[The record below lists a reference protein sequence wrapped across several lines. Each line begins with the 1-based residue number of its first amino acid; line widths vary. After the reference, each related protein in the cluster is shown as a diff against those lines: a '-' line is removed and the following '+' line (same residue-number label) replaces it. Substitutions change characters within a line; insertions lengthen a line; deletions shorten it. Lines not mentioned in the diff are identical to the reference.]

1 MEKNE
6 GKERQYLGYIY
17 GRQKNSELVEYAFLY
32 EEDDQLNFEVH
43 FRKFLKTDEWIDED
57 VETNSI
63 FKLKCTTAY
72 NKISFIGEIKNLLPY
87 MLYRFLKYNGTTD
100 VYMKKIK
107 NGEGNLEIL
116 DKMNI
121 KLKEYFGNKKGEKK
135 KEERKADIEK
145 VKHYIGYMYGTRT
158 NKPCIDYVFFY
169 VEDDILKFIPGV
181 YNKNT
186 KTFYKNQWSVL
197 SRHIKTTANLLKL
210 DKNLPKEDYNDISVF
225 MLNNTVSLNDYWK
238 DAFTQ
243 NGETSSFEKLTEL
256 VKNLKQTLI
265 ENKEKQIL
273 NTSIHKRMILLGW
286 IEENKKLRTAICLN
300 ATASVSNNT
309 ITVYTFN
316 IDTLTEEASSIFFNF
331 DKQKMYIQPDV
342 KYIYHCVN
350 METENIK
357 LDIRFLENRK
367 LSCTVEKDDFAKSIK
382 MNIEDFNY
390 DALVDLLRERN
401 ISASE
406 LAKKAKLL

>member
-1 MEKNE
+1 
-6 GKERQYLGYIY
+6 
-17 GRQKNSELVEYAFLY
+17 
-32 EEDDQLNFEVH
+32 
-43 FRKFLKTDEWIDED
+43 
-57 VETNSI
+57 
-63 FKLKCTTAY
+63 
-72 NKISFIGEIKNLLPY
+72 

-100 VYMKKIK
+100 AYIKKIK
-107 NGEGNLEIL
+107 NGEGNYEIL
-116 DKMNI
+116 DEMNI

-145 VKHYIGYMYGTRT
+145 VKHYIGYMYGTRI

-169 VEDDILKFIPGV
+169 VEDDILKFISGV

-197 SRHIKTTANLLKL
+197 SRYIKTTANLLEL
-210 DKNLPKEDYNDISVF
+210 DKNLSKEDYHDISVF
-225 MLNNTVSLNDYWK
+225 MLDNTVSLDDYWK
-238 DAFTQ
+238 YAFTQ
-243 NGETSSFEKLTEL
+243 NGETSSFEKLIEL
-256 VKNLKQTLI
+256 VKNLKQTLT

-273 NTSIHKRMILLGW
+273 NTSIQKRMILLGW

-309 ITVYTFN
+309 ISVYTFN

-331 DKQKMYIQPDV
+331 DKQKMYIHPNV